1 MKKVFWGFLL
11 IFVNFNLTLNGH
23 ILNLFPTFAGY
34 ILLYQADVV
43 PVGVDQMQHLE
54 LTRDIAQRFNGIYG
68 DVFTVPEAYVGK
80 VGAKIMSL
88 QDPSRKMSKSDE
100 NPNASIY
107 LMDDPDTIMRKCK
120 RAVTDSEGQILYRE
134 EQPGI
139 RNLIDI
145 YSACSGKTP
154 EETVKEFDGK
164 GYGEF
169 KMAVGEAVNSV
180 LKPLQERYAQL
191 EKDKAYIDRIIKE
204 NAEKADYVATKTL
217 RKVQR
222 KVGFPDRIR

>member
-1 MKKVFWGFLL
+1 
-11 IFVNFNLTLNGH
+11 
-23 ILNLFPTFAGY
+23 
-34 ILLYQADVV
+34 
-43 PVGVDQMQHLE
+43 
-54 LTRDIAQRFNGIYG
+54 
-68 DVFTVPEAYVGK
+68 
-80 VGAKIMSL
+80 
-88 QDPSRKMSKSDE
+88 
-100 NPNASIY
+100 
-107 LMDDPDTIMRKCK
+107 MDDPDTIMRKCK

-154 EETVKEFDGK
+154 EETVKEFVGK

-169 KMAVGEAVNSV
+169 KMAFGEAVNSV

-204 NAEKADYVATKTL
+204 NAEKAAYVATKTL

-222 KVGFPDRIR
+222 KVGFTDRIS

>member
-1 MKKVFWGFLL
+1 
-11 IFVNFNLTLNGH
+11 
-23 ILNLFPTFAGY
+23 
-34 ILLYQADVV
+34 
-43 PVGVDQMQHLE
+43 
-54 LTRDIAQRFNGIYG
+54 
-68 DVFTVPEAYVGK
+68 
-80 VGAKIMSL
+80 
-88 QDPSRKMSKSDE
+88 
-100 NPNASIY
+100 
-107 LMDDPDTIMRKCK
+107 MDDPDTIMRKCK

-169 KMAVGEAVNSV
+169 KMAVGEAVNNV

-204 NAEKADYVATKTL
+204 NAEKADYVATKIL